1 METKKEE
8 SKIERFTKAIDQ
20 LSTEVFD
27 EKQGYILFAYGELEN
42 GNTENSFAS
51 RGKYTCMAEC
61 LYACMKQNEML
72 ANIVIAASNAIVQ
85 GRMME
90 AQIQAQ
96 AMEAN
101 AEKPVETKK
110 KRTRKPKN

>member
-8 SKIERFTKAIDQ
+8 SKIEQFSKAIDQ
-20 LSTEVFD
+20 LSAEVFD
-27 EKQGYILFAYGELEN
+27 DKQGYLLFAYGELEE
-42 GNTENSFAS
+42 GKSENTFAS
-51 RGKYTCMAEC
+51 RGKLSNMAEC

-72 ANIVIAASNAIVQ
+72 ANIVIAATNAIVQ

-90 AQIQAQ
+90 AQIMQE
-96 AMEAN
+96 AMEAT
-101 AEKPVETKK
+101 ATTKK

>member
-8 SKIERFTKAIDQ
+8 SKIEKFSKAVDQ

-27 EKQGYILFAYGELEN
+27 DKQGYLLFAYGELGDGKAEN
-42 GNTENSFAS
+42 VFTTQ
-51 RGKYTCMAEC
+51 GKLGGIAEC

-72 ANIVIAASNAIVQ
+72 ANIVIAATNAIVQ

-90 AQIQAQ
+90 AQIMQE
-96 AMEAN
+96 AMEAT
-101 AEKPVETKK
+101 ATTKK

>member
-8 SKIERFTKAIDQ
+8 SKIEKFSKAIDQ

-27 EKQGYILFAYGELEN
+27 EQQGYLLFAYGELED
-42 GNTENSFAS
+42 GKLENTFAS
-51 RGKYTCMAEC
+51 RGKLSSMAEC
-61 LYACMKQNEML
+61 LYACMRRDEML
-72 ANIVIAASNAIVQ
+72 ANILIAATNAIVQ

-90 AQIQAQ
+90 AQIQQQ
-96 AMEAN
+96 AMEATTT
-101 AEKPVETKK
+101 TKK

>member
-8 SKIERFTKAIDQ
+8 SKIEKFSKAIDQ
-20 LSTEVFD
+20 LSAEVFD
-27 EKQGYILFAYGELEN
+27 DKQGYLLFAYGELEE
-42 GNTENSFAS
+42 GKSENTFAS
-51 RGKYTCMAEC
+51 RGGKLSSMAEC

-72 ANIVIAASNAIVQ
+72 ANIVIAATNAIVQ

-90 AQIQAQ
+90 AQIQQ
-96 AMEAN
+96 EAMEAT
-101 AEKPVETKK
+101 ATTKK

>member
-8 SKIERFTKAIDQ
+8 SKIEKFSKAIDQ

-27 EKQGYILFAYGELEN
+27 DKQGYILFAYGELEN
-42 GNTENSFAS
+42 GNTESSFAS
-51 RGKYTCMAEC
+51 RGKLSCMAEC

-90 AQIQAQ
+90 AQIQQQ
-96 AMEAN
+96 AMEA
-101 AEKPVETKK
+101 ATTKK

>member
-8 SKIERFTKAIDQ
+8 SKIEKFSKAIDQ
-20 LSTEVFD
+20 LSAEVFD

-72 ANIVIAASNAIVQ
+72 ANIVIAATNAVVQ

-90 AQIQAQ
+90 AQIQQ
-96 AMEAN
+96 EAMEAT
-101 AEKPVETKK
+101 ATTKK

>member
-1 METKKEE
+1 
-8 SKIERFTKAIDQ
+8 
-20 LSTEVFD
+20 
-27 EKQGYILFAYGELEN
+27 
-42 GNTENSFAS
+42 
-51 RGKYTCMAEC
+51 MAEC

-90 AQIQAQ
+90 AQIQQQ
-96 AMEAN
+96 AMEATT
-101 AEKPVETKK
+101 TKK

>member
-8 SKIERFTKAIDQ
+8 SKIEKFSKAIDQ
-20 LSTEVFD
+20 LSAEVFD

-72 ANIVIAASNAIVQ
+72 ANIVIAACNAIVQ

-90 AQIQAQ
+90 AQIQQ
-96 AMEAN
+96 EAIE
-101 AEKPVETKK
+101 ASAPTTKK

>member
-8 SKIERFTKAIDQ
+8 SKIEKFSKAIDQ

-27 EKQGYILFAYGELEN
+27 DKQGYLLFAYGELEE
-42 GNTENSFAS
+42 GKSENTFAS
-51 RGKYTCMAEC
+51 RGKLSNMAEC

-72 ANIVIAASNAIVQ
+72 ANIVIAATNAIVQ
-85 GRMME
+85 GRMIE
-90 AQIQAQ
+90 AQIQQQ
-96 AMEAN
+96 AMEAE
-101 AEKPVETKK
+101 APTTKK

>member
-1 METKKEE
+1 MENKKEE
-8 SKIERFTKAIDQ
+8 SKIEKFSKAIDQ

-27 EKQGYILFAYGELEN
+27 EQQGYLLFAYGELEE
-42 GNTENSFAS
+42 GKSENTFAS
-51 RGKYTCMAEC
+51 RGKLSSMAEC
-61 LYACMKQNEML
+61 LYACMKQNEIL

-90 AQIQAQ
+90 AQIQQQ
-96 AMEAN
+96 AMESTT
-101 AEKPVETKK
+101 TKK